1 MRSDIVRINNAGE
14 GFEKAIVQ
22 SKKVAVY
29 EEIEG
34 MDAIQLQVMTEEIL
48 SLVLSVTG
56 QMNASFW
63 IEMENGEAVLHLT
76 TNAVLDKE
84 KRAEL
89 ISTSSSRKNEAANTF
104 LGRLRDRFEEAMAS
118 EPDHESAPA
127 DLLADLP
134 HGTYEQ
140 PEWDEYERSI
150 LRSIADEVKIGI
162 QKGIVEI
169 TVTKRFGAEK

>member
-63 IEMENGEAVLHLT
+63 
-76 TNAVLDKE
+76 
-84 KRAEL
+84 R
-89 ISTSSSRKNEAANTF
+89 
-104 LGRLRDRFEEAMAS
+104 
-118 EPDHESAPA
+118 
-127 DLLADLP
+127 
-134 HGTYEQ
+134 
-140 PEWDEYERSI
+140 
-150 LRSIADEVKIGI
+150 
-162 QKGIVEI
+162 
-169 TVTKRFGAEK
+169 